1 MLWNEFV
8 KLSRISKLPL
18 NEQVRKFN
26 EFTLDEEN
34 LHHSTKNVIGG
45 PLFIPITITNDISN
59 GLGIVTNLFINDVL
73 SQTQIDR
80 GSSPTF
86 NRSKT
91 VRVDVGSKFYVVIN
105 QTVSY
110 EGIEYTLRNNGVT
123 VNSNSQLGSGP
134 LTSPIFTAAPGGN
147 YVFDCRGFST

>member
-45 PLFIPITITNDISN
+45 PLFIPITITNSSPN
-59 GLGIVTNLFINDVL
+59 GAGIITNLFINGIL
-73 SQTQIDR
+73 NQTQTNS
-80 GSSPTF
+80 G
-86 NRSKT
+86 SKT
-91 VRVDVGSKFYVVIN
+91 VRVNIGSRFYISIPSDPGYDG
-105 QTVSY
+105 T
-110 EGIEYTLRNNGVT
+110 EYRLRNNGIQISYN
-123 VNSNSQLGSGP
+123 NSISGGFP

-147 YVFDCRGFST
+147 YVFTCTGFST